1 MSSPDQGFLVDKEDG
16 QVPPEDNQ
24 VQADENAASY
34 MDFSPLILSDVES
47 GVEEIGSSDEEQ
59 RTYAQLTPVQ
69 PVQHV
74 ESDEDLAQT
83 SNDEEAIFAAK
94 LPKRGDFHHA
104 YSSSNE
110 NDGERIYAELTPL
123 QAVDHVL
130 KSSVT
135 IQSGEEFGQGSSNEN
150 YQEPIYAEL
159 TPMQAIDPVLKP
171 SDIIQSVEEFQGTE
185 NLNQHRYKERQ
196 TIKFIIPT

>member
-1 MSSPDQGFLVDKEDG
+1 MSSPDQGFLDDKEDE
-16 QVPPEDNQ
+16 QVPPED
-24 VQADENAASY
+24 S
-34 MDFSPLILSDVES
+34 LS
-47 GVEEIGSSDEEQ
+47 GVEEMSSSDGEQ
-59 RTYAQLTPVQ
+59 RRTYAELTPVQ

-123 QAVDHVL
+123 QAVDPVL
-130 KSSVT
+130 KPSVT
-135 IQSGEEFGQGSSNEN
+135 IQSVEELGQGSSSNEN
-150 YQEPIYAEL
+150 YQERIYAEL
-159 TPMQAIDPVLKP
+159 TPRQAVDPVLKP
-171 SDIIQSVEEFQGTE
+171 SDIIQSDEKFVLGTE

-196 TIKFIIPT
+196 TLKFIIPT

>member
-1 MSSPDQGFLVDKEDG
+1 MSSPDQGFLVDKEDE
-16 QVPPEDNQ
+16 QVPPEDSQ
-24 VQADENAASY
+24 EN
-34 MDFSPLILSDVES
+34 FSPLILS
-47 GVEEIGSSDEEQ
+47 GVEEISSSDGEQ
-59 RTYAQLTPVQ
+59 RRTYAQLTPVQ

-83 SNDEEAIFAAK
+83 SNDEEDIFAAK
-94 LPKRGDFHHA
+94 LPKRGEFHHA
-104 YSSSNE
+104 YSS
-110 NDGERIYAELTPL
+110 YADLTPL

-130 KSSVT
+130 KPSVT

-196 TIKFIIPT
+196 TIKFIIAT